1 MKPWKPH
8 FWQGEETISVEEAQT
23 MEMHHTFQ
31 GILNKLTLEKF
42 QVLAEQA
49 LKLEINTEER
59 LTKCVE
65 MIFSSVSYDH

>member
-8 FWQGEETISVEEAQT
+8 FWQEEETISVEEVQT
-23 MEMHHTFQ
+23 MEVYHKFQ

-49 LKLEINTEER
+49 LELEINTEER